1 MCKWG
6 ATHFRI
12 CIFAHF
18 HICTFS
24 YLYKMLI
31 TPKLPNL
38 GDTIFTTMSVL
49 ANQYKA
55 INLGQGFP
63 DFPMSEELTDLVNKA
78 MKDGFN
84 QYTHSNGYPVLREN
98 IAAKVEKLYAQKI
111 NADAEITICPGAT
124 YAIYT
129 ALTSILQANDEVI
142 VFEPAYDCYHP
153 AIQLSGAKSVIIELK
168 APHFNI
174 PFDELREKINSK
186 TKAIIINTPH
196 NPTGY
201 VWTKDDMLQLQE
213 CVRDTNIFIISDE
226 VYEHLIFDDKKHESV
241 LRYPELYARSFV
253 CFSFGKT
260 YHCTGWKLGYVIAP
274 PALSKE
280 FRSIHQFNAF
290 SCDTP
295 KQVALS
301 NYIQNEQAYLQL
313 GNFVQKKRD
322 YFVELMKATPFK
334 RIPSSGSY
342 FECYSFAN
350 ISTKSDKDFAVDLV
364 KNVGVAGIPVSAFY
378 KSGKDESLI
387 RFCFAKKEETLEAAV
402 EKLVAGL

>member
-1 MCKWG
+1 M
-6 ATHFRI
+6 H
-12 CIFAHF
+12 
-18 HICTFS
+18 
-24 YLYKMLI
+24 I

-49 ANQYKA
+49 ANQHKA

-63 DFPMSEELTDLVNKA
+63 DFPMSEELVELVNKA

-84 QYTHSNGYPVLREN
+84 QYTHSNGYPILREN

-111 NADAEITICPGAT
+111 NADTDITVCPGAT

-168 APHFNI
+168 APTFEI
-174 PFDELREKINSK
+174 PFDELRSKINER

-201 VWTKDDMLQLQE
+201 VWTKEDMLNLQE
-213 CVRDTNIFIISDE
+213 CVRGKNIFIISDE

-241 LRYPELYARSFV
+241 LKYPEFFEKSFV
-253 CFSFGKT
+253 CYSFGKT

-274 PALSKE
+274 AALSKE

-313 GNFVQKKRD
+313 GKFVQQKRD
-322 YFVELMKATPFK
+322 YFVELMKATPFQ

-350 ISTKSDKDFAVDLV
+350 ISTKSDKEFAIDLV
-364 KNVGVAGIPVSAFY
+364 KDVGVAAIPVSAFY

-402 EKLVAGL
+402 ERLALVVSSE